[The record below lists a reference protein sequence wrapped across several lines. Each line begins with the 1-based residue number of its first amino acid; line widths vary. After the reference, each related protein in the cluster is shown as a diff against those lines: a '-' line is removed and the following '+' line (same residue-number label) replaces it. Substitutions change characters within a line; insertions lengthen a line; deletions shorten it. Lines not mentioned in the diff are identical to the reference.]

1 MSWSAVATFW
11 LTLTGVGTLCSIAVA
26 IAGVGEDLAWFW
38 SGIAGTAVLGTA
50 ASLLCGV
57 VF

>member
-1 MSWSAVATFW
+1 MSWLAVAAFW
-11 LTLTGVGTLCSIAVA
+11 LILTGLGTLFSIAVV